1 MTIIVGIFDDAWSVE
16 RAIERLAAAGF
27 DDTVLD
33 EAIVAEQPGGADAAR
48 PVRASGAAP
57 DMVLGSDAPNLLPK
71 PDRNTV
77 VQAFKR
83 ELGRYNLS
91 PEVINAYATAFL
103 HNGKFVLVRTDDER
117 AAQAMNI
124 LKESGS
130 TRIARHG

>member
-1 MTIIVGIFDDAWSVE
+1 MTIIVGIFDDASSVE
-16 RAIERLAAAGF
+16 KAIERLAAAGF

-33 EAIVAEQPGGADAAR
+33 EAIVAERPGGADAAR

-57 DMVLGSDAPNLLPK
+57 DMVLGDDAPNLLPK
-71 PDRNTV
+71 PDRNTI

-91 PEVINAYATAFL
+91 PEVINAYATAFV

-117 AAQAMNI
+117 ASEAMNL

-130 TRIARHG
+130 TRVARHG